1 MIFVTIGTQH
11 HNKTAILRLCAR
23 VMRGQA
29 RAQTFNIAYSMLHK
43 ISFRMSDRSS
53 LCDVWFSQTLRHKFD
68 LYINLPIFF
77 IKRVIIKSLQCH
89 LKLKNENG
97 TPKPCK
103 LLKGAAHGK
112 MS

>member
-1 MIFVTIGTQH
+1 MLKG
-11 HNKTAILRLCAR
+11 K
-23 VMRGQA
+23 
-29 RAQTFNIAYSMLHK
+29 NIA
-43 ISFRMSDRSS
+43 
-53 LCDVWFSQTLRHKFD
+53 T
-68 LYINLPIFF
+68 NIFF

-89 LKLKNENG
+89 LKHKNENG

>member
-1 MIFVTIGTQH
+1 M
-11 HNKTAILRLCAR
+11 
-23 VMRGQA
+23 
-29 RAQTFNIAYSMLHK
+29 Y
-43 ISFRMSDRSS
+43 
-53 LCDVWFSQTLRHKFD
+53 
-68 LYINLPIFF
+68 LYLIF

>member
-1 MIFVTIGTQH
+1 MALADALSEG
-11 HNKTAILRLCAR
+11 KRLLPAILRH
-23 VMRGQA
+23 
-29 RAQTFNIAYSMLHK
+29 TEF
-43 ISFRMSDRSS
+43 
-53 LCDVWFSQTLRHKFD
+53 
-68 LYINLPIFF
+68 FF
-77 IKRVIIKSLQCH
+77 IKKRVIIKSLQCH

>member
-1 MIFVTIGTQH
+1 MFNTVYFC
-11 HNKTAILRLCAR
+11 LPMRLTLICYIVEEA
-23 VMRGQA
+23 
-29 RAQTFNIAYSMLHK
+29 L
-43 ISFRMSDRSS
+43 
-53 LCDVWFSQTLRHKFD
+53 LC
-68 LYINLPIFF
+68 YF

-112 MS
+112 MSLFHYISLCLSLHLSLSLSTCLSLAPSLSPSLVFTIIRS

>member
-1 MIFVTIGTQH
+1 MIDNTIIKYNGKIF
-11 HNKTAILRLCAR
+11 HN
-23 VMRGQA
+23 
-29 RAQTFNIAYSMLHK
+29 
-43 ISFRMSDRSS
+43 
-53 LCDVWFSQTLRHKFD
+53 
-68 LYINLPIFF
+68 F

-103 LLKGAAHGK
+103 LLKGAAHAK

>member
-1 MIFVTIGTQH
+1 MFWVSHI
-11 HNKTAILRLCAR
+11 
-23 VMRGQA
+23 
-29 RAQTFNIAYSMLHK
+29 
-43 ISFRMSDRSS
+43 
-53 LCDVWFSQTLRHKFD
+53 
-68 LYINLPIFF
+68 

-112 MS
+112 NVVTTHNYAAPCK

>member
-1 MIFVTIGTQH
+1 MKFLYKSNVLCH
-11 HNKTAILRLCAR
+11 HE
-23 VMRGQA
+23 
-29 RAQTFNIAYSMLHK
+29 
-43 ISFRMSDRSS
+43 
-53 LCDVWFSQTLRHKFD
+53 
-68 LYINLPIFF
+68 IFF

-103 LLKGAAHGK
+103 LLKGAVHGK

>member
-1 MIFVTIGTQH
+1 MCNVNIYI
-11 HNKTAILRLCAR
+11 KYLR
-23 VMRGQA
+23 
-29 RAQTFNIAYSMLHK
+29 
-43 ISFRMSDRSS
+43 D
-53 LCDVWFSQTLRHKFD
+53 
-68 LYINLPIFF
+68 

-112 MS
+112 M

>member
-1 MIFVTIGTQH
+1 MH
-11 HNKTAILRLCAR
+11 
-23 VMRGQA
+23 
-29 RAQTFNIAYSMLHK
+29 YHK
-43 ISFRMSDRSS
+43 DIS
-53 LCDVWFSQTLRHKFD
+53 
-68 LYINLPIFF
+68 YIYIFF
-77 IKRVIIKSLQCH
+77 LLKRVIIKSLQCH

>member
-1 MIFVTIGTQH
+1 MTFSSQFEFII
-11 HNKTAILRLCAR
+11 
-23 VMRGQA
+23 
-29 RAQTFNIAYSMLHK
+29 FNILFIY
-43 ISFRMSDRSS
+43 
-53 LCDVWFSQTLRHKFD
+53 
-68 LYINLPIFF
+68 F